1 MKNTHEVHEISTPDS
16 LEAAKQSLDNLIAF
30 ASERAAVGE
39 IHDAIFSDVIQY
51 LNGMKSALNSH
62 E

>member
-1 MKNTHEVHEISTPDS
+1 MENTHEVRDFSNPDS
-16 LEAAKQSLDNLIAF
+16 LEAAGQSLDNLIAF
-30 ASERAAVGE
+30 VKERAAVGE
-39 IHDAIFSDVIQY
+39 IHDAIFSDVLQY